1 MANKNDL
8 FDFDE
13 TTAAN
18 NDNVQG
24 ANIAENCAPS
34 GINNAIR
41 GLAAIVKRAVGSQG
55 GAIASAATTPI
66 GAAGTALYATITGTT
81 TITSFG
87 SVAAGTLRIV
97 EFTGALTLT
106 HNATALKLP
115 GSANI
120 TTAAGDI
127 AFVISLGSGNW
138 KCLHYGKADGSPVS
152 LGSGGSLTLTS
163 TDAGATD
170 GPVVN
175 LDRNSASPAAN
186 DEIGQINFFG
196 RDSGSNSTNY
206 GSLDCIIID
215 PTDTSEDG
223 NVRLVAVVNGAP
235 TAALQAANG
244 VLIGSPAGGFKGTGT
259 LNASN
264 LHVAGDRIIPQINRY
279 YDEYAANAAL
289 STTIPLDD
297 TVPTSSEGTQILT
310 RSVMTTSNTQRVR
323 VRVNGFGEQTTS
335 GAAMI
340 MALFRGTT
348 CVQVSVFDPGAGL
361 YVESRCIS
369 LEYEE
374 QPGVAGN
381 YTYSVRVGASSG
393 NMRMNGTES
402 ARLFGG
408 AAKTTMVIEVFEP

>member
-55 GAIASAATTPI
+55 SAIPSAAATPI
-66 GAAGTALYATITGTT
+66 GAAGTALYTTITGTT
-81 TITSFG
+81 TITSLG
-87 SVAAGTLRIV
+87 TVGAGTLRIV

-106 HNATALKLP
+106 HNATSLKLP

-120 TTAAGDI
+120 TTAAGDVGF
-127 AFVISLGSGNW
+127 FVSLGSGNW
-138 KCLHYGKADGSPVS
+138 KCVHYGKADGSSVA
-152 LGSGGSLTLTS
+152 GGFLTLTS
-163 TDAGATD
+163 PDAGAME
-170 GPVVN
+170 GPSFTIFRDSV
-175 LDRNSASPAAN
+175 SPLAN
-186 DEIGQINFFG
+186 DVMGALRFNG
-196 RDSGSNSTNY
+196 RDSAAAVETYAAIFSE
-206 GSLDCIIID
+206 IAD
-215 PTDTSEDG
+215 PTAGSEDG
-223 NVRLVAVVNGAP
+223 RIRLRTRRAGADADWLMESGAIRYSTVNQPANAGAL
-235 TAALQAANG
+235 AAT
-244 VLIGSPAGGFKGTGT
+244 GFY
-259 LNASN
+259 LNNDKTISTIA
-264 LHVAGDRIIPQINRY
+264 RY
-279 YDEYAANAAL
+279 YDEYVTSTDL

-297 TVPTSSEGTQILT
+297 TVPTSAEGTQILSRLVT
-310 RSVMTTSNTQRVR
+310 TTSNTQRVR
-323 VRVNGFGEQTTS
+323 IRVNGFGEQATS

-348 CVQVSVFDPGAGL
+348 CVQVTNFNVGAGL
-361 YVESRCIS
+361 YVEERPLS
-369 LEYEE
+369 LEYED
-374 QPGVAGN
+374 QPGAAGG

-393 NMRMNGTES
+393 TMRMNGTS
-402 ARLFGG
+402 GGRLFGG